1 MDFGPT
7 IDLLIKL
14 GPWALFAYAELRRR
28 EEREERM
35 KSQTS
40 IAEYLDK
47 DIQAKDRIARSIR
60 AIPTLVINAMRHG
73 GLPVDEAEGDT

>member
-35 KSQTS
+35 KSQAS

-47 DIQAKDRIARSIR
+47 DIQAKDGIARSIR
-60 AIPTLVINAMRHG
+60 TVPALVISALRNAGLLIEEAG
-73 GLPVDEAEGDT
+73 GD